1 MDLRFD
7 DSETDP
13 PMTDTAANGTGRHL
27 AVESHEGLGGPT
39 DDDRQSASTA
49 SRDVTR
55 VYIDPPVIFAG
66 AAVSSDAAEA
76 LGNLADTG
84 HELILLTNAPVPLP
98 DGFPHLRQTSRID
111 PAPATS
117 WYLTTDPES
126 CGQRRPGLR
135 TMLVGPGPATRRATI
150 QRCDIQTRDLHAA
163 AIEILAREAM
173 APVG

>member
-1 MDLRFD
+1 VARRVGW
-7 DSETDP
+7 P
-13 PMTDTAANGTGRHL
+13 KH
-27 AVESHEGLGGPT
+27 
-39 DDDRQSASTA
+39 DDRPTGFTA

-55 VYIDPPVIFAG
+55 VYIDPPVLFRSAG

-76 LGNLADTG
+76 LGNLAETG
-84 HELILLTNAPVPLP
+84 HELILLTKAPVALP
-98 DGFPHLRQTSRID
+98 DGFPHLRQSPRID
-111 PAPATS
+111 PAAATS

-126 CGQRRPGLR
+126 CGQRQPGLR
-135 TMLVGPGPATRRATI
+135 TMLVGPGPVTRRATI

>member
-1 MDLRFD
+1 M
-7 DSETDP
+7 
-13 PMTDTAANGTGRHL
+13 
-27 AVESHEGLGGPT
+27 
-39 DDDRQSASTA
+39 ASCE
-49 SRDVTR
+49 VTR
-55 VYIDPPVIFAG
+55 VYIDPPVLFASAG

-76 LGNLADTG
+76 LANLAETG
-84 HELILLTNAPVPLP
+84 HELILLTSAPVALP
-98 DGFPHLRQTSRID
+98 EGFPPLRQTSRID

-117 WYLTTDPES
+117 WYLTADPES